1 MISTTLFGSACC
13 FSKTG
18 PSNIRFPWSISG
30 VRTTRLIVLVFHSF
44 LKLFHCRLLK
54 LLFHKLA
61 PILCLKLLQ
70 VPIEMRILALNN
82 LRHDTQL
89 SSNPHFIKPEVMPS
103 FLHKTYEA
111 PEGIMVL
118 LHHRNYYGE

>member
-1 MISTTLFGSACC
+1 MLFLKNWS
-13 FSKTG
+13 FKYQI
-18 PSNIRFPWSISG
+18 PLVNIRCKNNTVNRFGFSFISQTFPLSIAE
-30 VRTTRLIVLVFHSF
+30 T
-44 LKLFHCRLLK
+44 
-54 LLFHKLA
+54 LFHKLA

-89 SSNPHFIKPEVMPS
+89 SSNPHFIKPEVVPS
-103 FLHKTYEA
+103 FLYKTYEA

-118 LHHRNYYGE
+118 LHHRNYWGE